1 MMGTLIA
8 LAGCA
13 SQPGVFLTSWRISV
27 TSAVLFWMSGMC
39 VPSRDVQQAPRGAVG
54 AGGRRSGHVRGVHHN
69 GVASFGVVDADARA
83 RELAVES
90 ALDAGSL
97 AIIGRLRAVAA
108 ARRALGSGSV
118 VRRRRQAVRANA
130 IRMKRCSS
138 AGSYGKEETVAS
150 FSLSRVR
157 QNPKTLLA
165 G

>member
-1 MMGTLIA
+1 M
-8 LAGCA
+8 
-13 SQPGVFLTSWRISV
+13 
-27 TSAVLFWMSGMC
+27 
-39 VPSRDVQQAPRGAVG
+39 QQALRGAVG

-118 VRRRRQAVRANA
+118 VRRRRQAVRGERHSNEALF
-130 IRMKRCSS
+130 KRCQCIILFWTPFRLNFFFLI
-138 AGSYGKEETVAS
+138 ACEEPVDRSHAC
-150 FSLSRVR
+150 
-157 QNPKTLLA
+157 
-165 G
+165 